1 VKGMK
6 KLVLTMISACALA
19 IPASAVADRADG
31 TVTLVCVDKSTSA
44 IIFSV
49 TVDSRA
55 AQGQL
60 QVIQAQ
66 ENQLLP
72 RINASCSIE

>member
-1 VKGMK
+1 MK
-6 KLVLTMISACALA
+6 RLPLTVIAACALA
-19 IPASAVADRADG
+19 IPTSAEAGRADS
-31 TVTLVCVDKSTSA
+31 TVTLVCVDNATGA

-49 TVDSRA
+49 TVDSEA
-55 AQGQL
+55 GQGQL

-72 RINASCSIE
+72 RINASCFVE

>member
-1 VKGMK
+1 MK

-19 IPASAVADRADG
+19 IPAAAVADRADG
-31 TVTLVCVDKSTSA
+31 TVTLICVNNATSA
-44 IIFSV
+44 VIFSV
-49 TVDSRA
+49 TVDSSA

-72 RINASCSIE
+72 RINASCFIE